1 MSLLVK
7 VNQSDNVAIAVQPLT
22 AGTEIEGLH
31 INQDIP
37 QAHKVALADIPKGSP
52 VIRYGVILGYAMNPI
67 RRGDWINEFML
78 ELPTPPSVDDMEYG
92 KNIVT
97 ELPDPP
103 VTTFEGY
110 VNSDG
115 GYAGTRNILGIS
127 TTVQC
132 VTGVLNVAVKRMKEE
147 LLPKY
152 PNVDDIV
159 PINHA
164 YGCGVAINAP
174 EASDIIRALERE
186 LKKAGAKIHLHTAV
200 QEIVKKPVTDSVN
213 TLESEAALTESGYD
227 AGKSRKGKKLS
238 DIPQEKI
245 TGVILTDGTF
255 MEGDAVIVA
264 TGGFSYQSTGSTGDG
279 YRFARELGLK
289 VTDIAPSLVPLK
301 TKEDYVPKLQGL
313 SLKNTGLTIKNGKKV
328 LYEDFGEMMFTH
340 FGVTGPM
347 ILSASAHIGAKLAKA
362 PNGELSAYLDLKPAL
377 TREQLDARI
386 LREFEAGPNKQF
398 KNVIGVLFPSS
409 LTPVMLELGGIP
421 AEKKIHDISR
431 EERQHFIDLIK
442 AFPFTI
448 TGMGEFKEAIITRG
462 GVSVKEIN
470 PGTMEVKKISGL
482 YFAGEVLDLD
492 AVTGG
497 YNLQIAWST
506 AYLAAQAIRYCSL
519 RSQ

>member
-1 MSLLVK
+1 MSK
-7 VNQSDNVAIAVQPLT
+7 VLIIGGGAAGMMAGVFAARNHHEVHILEKNEKLGKKVFITGKGRCNVTNACDTEELFPAMMSNPKFLYSSFYSFTPQDVMEFFEKAGVPLKTERGNRVFPQSD
-22 AGTEIEGLH
+22 H
-31 INQDIP
+31 
-37 QAHKVALADIPKGSP
+37 S
-52 VIRYGVILGYAMNPI
+52 
-67 RRGDWINEFML
+67 
-78 ELPTPPSVDDMEYG
+78 
-92 KNIVT
+92 
-97 ELPDPP
+97 
-103 VTTFEGY
+103 
-110 VNSDG
+110 
-115 GYAGTRNILGIS
+115 
-127 TTVQC
+127 
-132 VTGVLNVAVKRMKEE
+132 
-147 LLPKY
+147 
-152 PNVDDIV
+152 
-159 PINHA
+159 
-164 YGCGVAINAP
+164 
-174 EASDIIRALERE
+174 SDIIRALERE

-200 QEIVKKPVTDSVN
+200 KEIVK
-213 TLESEAALTESGYD
+213 ESEIDSELED
-227 AGKSRKGKKLS
+227 KAGNADNKEK
-238 DIPQEKI
+238 EKI
-245 TGVILTDGTF
+245 SGVILEDGTF

-301 TKEDYVPKLQGL
+301 TKEDYIPKLQGL

-377 TREQLDARI
+377 TKEQLDARI

-470 PGTMEVKKISGL
+470 PGTMESKKISGL

-506 AYLAAQAIRYCSL
+506 AYLAAQAI
-519 RSQ
+519 Q

>member
-1 MSLLVK
+1 MSK
-7 VNQSDNVAIAVQPLT
+7 VLIIGGGAAGMMAGVFAARNHHEVHILEKNEKLGKKVFITGKGRCNVANACDTEELFPAVMSNPKFLYSGFYSFGPQDVMNFFEEAGVPLKVERGNRVFPQSD
-22 AGTEIEGLH
+22 H
-31 INQDIP
+31 
-37 QAHKVALADIPKGSP
+37 S
-52 VIRYGVILGYAMNPI
+52 
-67 RRGDWINEFML
+67 
-78 ELPTPPSVDDMEYG
+78 
-92 KNIVT
+92 
-97 ELPDPP
+97 
-103 VTTFEGY
+103 
-110 VNSDG
+110 
-115 GYAGTRNILGIS
+115 
-127 TTVQC
+127 
-132 VTGVLNVAVKRMKEE
+132 
-147 LLPKY
+147 
-152 PNVDDIV
+152 
-159 PINHA
+159 
-164 YGCGVAINAP
+164 
-174 EASDIIRALERE
+174 SDIIRALERE
-186 LKKAGAKIHLHTAV
+186 LKKAGAKIHLHTG
-200 QEIVKKPVTDSVN
+200 VKEVI
-213 TLESEAALTESGYD
+213 
-227 AGKSRKGKKLS
+227 KGKTIDPETGAEK
-238 DIPQEKI
+238 EKI

-279 YRFARELGLK
+279 YRFAKELGLK
-289 VTDIAPSLVPLK
+289 VTDISPSLVPLK
-301 TKEDYVPKLQGL
+301 TKEDYIPKLQGL

-386 LREFEAGPNKQF
+386 LREFESGQNKQF

-421 AEKKIHDISR
+421 ADKKIHDISR

-448 TGMGEFKEAIITRG
+448 TGMGEFKEAIITKG

-470 PGTMEVKKISGL
+470 PGTMESKKISGL

-506 AYLAAQAIRYCSL
+506 AYLAAQAIN
-519 RSQ
+519 

>member
-1 MSLLVK
+1 MSK
-7 VNQSDNVAIAVQPLT
+7 VLIIGGGAAGMMAGVFAARNHHEVHILEKNEKLGKKVFITGKGRCNVANACDTEELFPAVMSNPKFLYSGFYSFGPQDVMDFFEEAGVPLKVERGNRVFPQSD
-22 AGTEIEGLH
+22 H
-31 INQDIP
+31 
-37 QAHKVALADIPKGSP
+37 S
-52 VIRYGVILGYAMNPI
+52 
-67 RRGDWINEFML
+67 
-78 ELPTPPSVDDMEYG
+78 
-92 KNIVT
+92 
-97 ELPDPP
+97 
-103 VTTFEGY
+103 
-110 VNSDG
+110 
-115 GYAGTRNILGIS
+115 
-127 TTVQC
+127 
-132 VTGVLNVAVKRMKEE
+132 
-147 LLPKY
+147 
-152 PNVDDIV
+152 
-159 PINHA
+159 
-164 YGCGVAINAP
+164 
-174 EASDIIRALERE
+174 SDIIRALERE
-186 LKKAGAKIHLHTAV
+186 LKKAGAKVHLHTTV
-200 QEIVKKPVTDSVN
+200 KEIVKKP
-213 TLESEAALTESGYD
+213 EA
-227 AGKSRKGKKLS
+227 
-238 DIPQEKI
+238 EKV
-245 TGVILTDGTF
+245 TGVILEDGTF

-289 VTDIAPSLVPLK
+289 VTDISPSLVPLK
-301 TKEDYVPKLQGL
+301 TKEDYIPKLQGL

-362 PNGELSAYLDLKPAL
+362 ENGELCAYLDLKPVL
-377 TREQLDARI
+377 TKEQLDARI

-431 EERQHFIDLIK
+431 EERQHFVDLVK

-448 TGMGEFKEAIITRG
+448 TGMGEFKEAIITKG

-470 PGTMEVKKISGL
+470 PGTMESKKIPGL

-506 AYLAAQAIRYCSL
+506 AYLAAQAI
-519 RSQ
+519 Q

>member
-1 MSLLVK
+1 MSK
-7 VNQSDNVAIAVQPLT
+7 VLIIGGGAAGMMAGVFAARNHHEVHILEKNEKLGKKVFITGKGRCNVTNACDTEELFPAMMSNPKFLYSSFYSFTPQDVMEFFEEAGVPLKVERGNRVFPQSD
-22 AGTEIEGLH
+22 H
-31 INQDIP
+31 
-37 QAHKVALADIPKGSP
+37 S
-52 VIRYGVILGYAMNPI
+52 
-67 RRGDWINEFML
+67 
-78 ELPTPPSVDDMEYG
+78 
-92 KNIVT
+92 
-97 ELPDPP
+97 
-103 VTTFEGY
+103 
-110 VNSDG
+110 
-115 GYAGTRNILGIS
+115 
-127 TTVQC
+127 
-132 VTGVLNVAVKRMKEE
+132 
-147 LLPKY
+147 
-152 PNVDDIV
+152 
-159 PINHA
+159 
-164 YGCGVAINAP
+164 
-174 EASDIIRALERE
+174 SDIIRALERE

-200 QEIVKKPVTDSVN
+200 KEIVKEIVKESETDSV
-213 TLESEAALTESGYD
+213 
-227 AGKSRKGKKLS
+227 
-238 DIPQEKI
+238 

-301 TKEDYVPKLQGL
+301 TKEDYIPKLQGL

-470 PGTMEVKKISGL
+470 PGTMESKKISGL

-506 AYLAAQAIRYCSL
+506 AYLAAQAI
-519 RSQ
+519 

>member
-1 MSLLVK
+1 MSK
-7 VNQSDNVAIAVQPLT
+7 VLIIGGGAAGMMAGVFTARNHHEVHILEKNEKLGKKVFITGKGRCNVTNACDTEELFPAMMSNPKFLYSSFYSFTPQDVMEFFEEAGVPLKVERGNRVFPQSD
-22 AGTEIEGLH
+22 H
-31 INQDIP
+31 
-37 QAHKVALADIPKGSP
+37 S
-52 VIRYGVILGYAMNPI
+52 
-67 RRGDWINEFML
+67 
-78 ELPTPPSVDDMEYG
+78 
-92 KNIVT
+92 
-97 ELPDPP
+97 
-103 VTTFEGY
+103 
-110 VNSDG
+110 
-115 GYAGTRNILGIS
+115 
-127 TTVQC
+127 
-132 VTGVLNVAVKRMKEE
+132 
-147 LLPKY
+147 
-152 PNVDDIV
+152 
-159 PINHA
+159 
-164 YGCGVAINAP
+164 
-174 EASDIIRALERE
+174 SDIIRALERE
-186 LKKAGAKIHLHTAV
+186 LNKAGAKIHLHTV
-200 QEIVKKPVTDSVN
+200 VKEIVK
-213 TLESEAALTESGYD
+213 ESEIDSESED
-227 AGKSRKGKKLS
+227 KAGNADNKEK
-238 DIPQEKI
+238 EKI
-245 TGVILTDGTF
+245 SGVILEDGTF

-301 TKEDYVPKLQGL
+301 TKEDYIPKLQGL

-347 ILSASAHIGAKLAKA
+347 ILSASAHIGAKLTKA

-377 TREQLDARI
+377 TKEQLDARI
-386 LREFEAGPNKQF
+386 LREFEAGLNKQF

-470 PGTMEVKKISGL
+470 PGTMESKKISGL

-506 AYLAAQAIRYCSL
+506 AYLAAQAI
-519 RSQ
+519 Q

>member
-1 MSLLVK
+1 MSK
-7 VNQSDNVAIAVQPLT
+7 VIIIGGGAAGMMAGVFAARNHHEVHILEKNEKLGKKVFITGKGRCNVTNACDTEELFPAMMSNPKFLYSSFYSFTPQDVMEFFEEAGVPLKVERGNRVFPQSD
-22 AGTEIEGLH
+22 H
-31 INQDIP
+31 
-37 QAHKVALADIPKGSP
+37 S
-52 VIRYGVILGYAMNPI
+52 
-67 RRGDWINEFML
+67 
-78 ELPTPPSVDDMEYG
+78 
-92 KNIVT
+92 
-97 ELPDPP
+97 
-103 VTTFEGY
+103 
-110 VNSDG
+110 
-115 GYAGTRNILGIS
+115 
-127 TTVQC
+127 
-132 VTGVLNVAVKRMKEE
+132 
-147 LLPKY
+147 
-152 PNVDDIV
+152 
-159 PINHA
+159 
-164 YGCGVAINAP
+164 
-174 EASDIIRALERE
+174 SDIIRALERE

-200 QEIVKKPVTDSVN
+200 KEIVKESETDSV
-213 TLESEAALTESGYD
+213 
-227 AGKSRKGKKLS
+227 
-238 DIPQEKI
+238 

-301 TKEDYVPKLQGL
+301 TKEDYIPKLQGL

-362 PNGELSAYLDLKPAL
+362 PNGELTAYLDLKPAL
-377 TREQLDARI
+377 TKEQLDARI

-421 AEKKIHDISR
+421 ADKKIHDISR
-431 EERQHFIDLIK
+431 EERQHFIDIIK

-470 PGTMEVKKISGL
+470 PGTMESKKISGL

-506 AYLAAQAIRYCSL
+506 AYLAAQAI
-519 RSQ
+519 Q

>member
-1 MSLLVK
+1 MSK
-7 VNQSDNVAIAVQPLT
+7 VLIIGGGAAGMMAGVFAACNHHEVHILEKNEKLGKKVFITGKGRCNVANACDTEELFPAVMSNPKFLYSGFYSFGPQDVMNFFEEAGVPLKVERGNRVFPQSD
-22 AGTEIEGLH
+22 H
-31 INQDIP
+31 
-37 QAHKVALADIPKGSP
+37 S
-52 VIRYGVILGYAMNPI
+52 
-67 RRGDWINEFML
+67 
-78 ELPTPPSVDDMEYG
+78 
-92 KNIVT
+92 
-97 ELPDPP
+97 
-103 VTTFEGY
+103 
-110 VNSDG
+110 
-115 GYAGTRNILGIS
+115 
-127 TTVQC
+127 
-132 VTGVLNVAVKRMKEE
+132 
-147 LLPKY
+147 
-152 PNVDDIV
+152 
-159 PINHA
+159 
-164 YGCGVAINAP
+164 
-174 EASDIIRALERE
+174 SDIIRALERE
-186 LKKAGAKIHLHTAV
+186 LKKAGAKVHLHTAV
-200 QEIVKKPVTDSVN
+200 KEVVKEQITDPE
-213 TLESEAALTESGYD
+213 TGTE
-227 AGKSRKGKKLS
+227 K
-238 DIPQEKI
+238 EKI

-279 YRFARELGLK
+279 YHFAKELGLK
-289 VTDIAPSLVPLK
+289 VTDISPSLVPLK
-301 TKEDYVPKLQGL
+301 TKEDYIPKLQGL

-386 LREFEAGPNKQF
+386 LREFEAGQNKQF

-409 LTPVMLELGGIP
+409 MTPVMLELGGIP
-421 AEKKIHDISR
+421 ADKKIHDISR

-448 TGMGEFKEAIITRG
+448 TGMGEFKEAIITKG

-470 PGTMEVKKISGL
+470 PGTMESKKISGL

-506 AYLAAQAIRYCSL
+506 AYLAAQAI
-519 RSQ
+519 Q